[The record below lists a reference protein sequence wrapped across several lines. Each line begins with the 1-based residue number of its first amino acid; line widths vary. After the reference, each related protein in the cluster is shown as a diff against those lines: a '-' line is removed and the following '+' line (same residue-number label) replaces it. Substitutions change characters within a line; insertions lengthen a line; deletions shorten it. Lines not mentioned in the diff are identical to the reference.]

1 MRKFRER
8 NLYAIAAISTVVLV
22 VAALL
27 ALNFSKLPLVSSQ
40 RTYQADLA
48 SAVGLDKGNVVTI
61 AGVRVG
67 AVTGLSLHGNA
78 ARVTFTVSGGPRLG
92 VDTTLD
98 VKVLNPVGVEYLE
111 LTPKGPGNLDSPIPV
126 DHTTIPGTLV
136 GDLNQLTTET
146 QQTNLDQLVKSL
158 EVLTQTFAANTPAET
173 KAAIDGVSKLS
184 AVFAARES
192 EVADLVTQADKL
204 TSVLN
209 SHNAQLV
216 SLLGQADLVLQVLNQ
231 RKAAVDTLLSTTT
244 ALTSQLNHLLVDD
257 RSVLDPMLSN
267 LQAVSAFLARDSSD
281 LGDAIPLL
289 AAFSRYSANV
299 AGSGPFAD
307 FVAPTLVV
315 PDNLIAECAKLAT
328 LDPQRGCRV

>member
-1 MRKFRER
+1 MKKLRER
-8 NLYAIAAISTVVLV
+8 NLYLVAAVSAAIMLV
-22 VAALL
+22 ATLL
-27 ALNFSKLPLVSSQ
+27 ALNFSKLPLVSNQ
-40 RTYQADLA
+40 RSYQADFE

-67 AVTGLSLHGNA
+67 AVTGISLHGNA
-78 ARVTFTVSGGPRLG
+78 ARVSFTVSGGPRLG
-92 VDTTLD
+92 TGTRLD

-111 LTPKGPGNLDSPIPV
+111 LTPRGPGDLRGVIPV
-126 DHTTIPGTLV
+126 SRTTIPGTLV
-136 GDLNQLTTET
+136 GDLNELTTNT
-146 QQTNLDQLVKSL
+146 QQTNLGQLVQSL
-158 EVLTQTFAANTPAET
+158 EVLTTTFAANTPAET

-184 AVFAARES
+184 AVFAARQT
-192 EVADLVTQADKL
+192 EVANLVIQADRL

-209 SHNAQLV
+209 AHTDQLI

-244 ALTSQLNHLLVDD
+244 AFTAQLNHLIGDD
-257 RSVLDPMLSN
+257 RSVLDPMLAN
-267 LQAVSAFLARDSSD
+267 LQAVSAFLANDSSN
-281 LGDAIPLL
+281 LAAAIPLL
-289 AAFSRYSANV
+289 AAFTRYSANV

-315 PDNLIAECAKLAT
+315 PDNLIAQCAKLGT

>member
-8 NLYAIAAISTVVLV
+8 NLYLIAAISSVVMV
-22 VAALL
+22 IAALL

-48 SAVGLDKGNVVTI
+48 SAVGLSKGNVVTI

-67 AVTGLSLHGNA
+67 AVTDLSIHGNA

-92 VDTTLD
+92 QDTRLD

-111 LTPKGPGNLDSPIPV
+111 LTPKGAGNLDSPIPV
-126 DHTTIPGTLV
+126 IRTTVPGTLV
-136 GDLNQLTTET
+136 SDLNELTTET

-158 EVLTQTFAANTPAET
+158 EVLTQTFSANTPAET

-192 EVADLVTQADKL
+192 EVADLVVQADQL

-231 RKAAVDTLLSTTT
+231 RKAAIDTLLSTTT
-244 ALTSQLNHLLVDD
+244 ALTSQINHLIVDD

-267 LQAVSAFLARDSSD
+267 LQAVSAFLARDSSNI
-281 LGDAIPLL
+281 GAAIPLL

-307 FVAPTLVV
+307 FVAPTLVI
-315 PDNLIAECAKLAT
+315 PDNLIAQCAALGN
-328 LDPQRGCRV
+328 LDPQKGCRV

>member
-27 ALNFSKLPLVSSQ
+27 ALNFSKLPLISSQ

-48 SAVGLDKGNVVTI
+48 SAVGLDRGNVVTI

-67 AVTGLSLHGNA
+67 AVTDLSLHGNV

-92 VDTTLD
+92 ADTRLD

-111 LTPKGPGNLDSPIPV
+111 LTPEGPGNLDSPIPV
-126 DHTTIPGTLV
+126 AHTTIPGTLV
-136 GDLNQLTTET
+136 GDLNQLTTNT

-192 EVADLVTQADKL
+192 EVADLVTQADAL

-209 SHNAQLV
+209 SHNAQLI

-244 ALTSQLNHLLVDD
+244 ALTSQLNHILVDD
-257 RSVLDPMLSN
+257 RSVLDPMLAN
-267 LQAVSAFLARDSSD
+267 LQAVSAFLARDSSN

-315 PDNLIAECAKLAT
+315 PDNLIAECAKLGT
-328 LDPQRGCRV
+328 LDPPRGCRV